1 MLKIL
6 QIPRFPSAEMQDLT
20 LTYETASSPFR
31 GEVSSRE
38 TKAIKIHAILRETWK
53 GNARRRSPF
62 HVNAVLNLSIVIL
75 CHRESIIHWLWHSLC
90 HLFFS
95 FSENIGIKNAK
106 LFEGDM
112 ILSTAQRLAAM
123 KGLDL
128 DRARGN
134 ARGSVMNMQ
143 WPGGVMIYDIATKI
157 GEDKWSKDRYE
168 KRVK

>member
-38 TKAIKIHAILRETWK
+38 AKAIKIHAILREMWK

-75 CHRESIIHWLWHSLC
+75 CHRESIILWLWHPLC

-95 FSENIGIKNAK
+95 FSENIGIKDAK

-123 KGLDL
+123 KGLDV

>member
-1 MLKIL
+1 M
-6 QIPRFPSAEMQDLT
+6 
-20 LTYETASSPFR
+20 
-31 GEVSSRE
+31 
-38 TKAIKIHAILRETWK
+38 
-53 GNARRRSPF
+53 
-62 HVNAVLNLSIVIL
+62 LNLSIVIL

>member
-1 MLKIL
+1 M
-6 QIPRFPSAEMQDLT
+6 
-20 LTYETASSPFR
+20 
-31 GEVSSRE
+31 
-38 TKAIKIHAILRETWK
+38 
-53 GNARRRSPF
+53 
-62 HVNAVLNLSIVIL
+62 LNLSIVIL

-90 HLFFS
+90 QLFFS
-95 FSENIGIKNAK
+95 FSENTGIKNAK

-123 KGLDL
+123 KGLDV

-157 GEDKWSKDRYE
+157 GEDKWSKDGYE
-168 KRVK
+168 KRAK

>member
-1 MLKIL
+1 M
-6 QIPRFPSAEMQDLT
+6 
-20 LTYETASSPFR
+20 
-31 GEVSSRE
+31 
-38 TKAIKIHAILRETWK
+38 
-53 GNARRRSPF
+53 
-62 HVNAVLNLSIVIL
+62 LNLSIVIL

-123 KGLDL
+123 KGLDV

-157 GEDKWSKDRYE
+157 GEDRYE
-168 KRVK
+168 KSAMFCKHDSEIQFLKWTQILFLCFALVTRRINIFLYQRKL